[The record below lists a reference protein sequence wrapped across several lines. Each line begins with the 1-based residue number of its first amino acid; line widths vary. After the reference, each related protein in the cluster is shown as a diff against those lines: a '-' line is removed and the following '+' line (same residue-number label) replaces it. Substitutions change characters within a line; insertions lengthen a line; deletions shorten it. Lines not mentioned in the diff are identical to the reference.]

1 MHDCKADVSAGWSS
15 RSPPLQGESLGLHSA
30 ANGDNGDNVTWIGGA
45 ASSSG
50 LRSGPTAELCGW
62 TAMWNSFD
70 VSFQDEEDDAVRCT
84 AERLEMGPDEGAEP
98 GQTVAHHCADIDVRL
113 FWLLLPAVATCA
125 SHLARW
131 AVGTPYCVSRVG
143 IWIKSHHGLPGRL
156 LLSLRRP
163 LLAGVG
169 RWY

>member
-1 MHDCKADVSAGWSS
+1 MDSNVEQLRRQLPGRGGRCSEMHSREAG
-15 RSPPLQGESLGLHSA
+15 
-30 ANGDNGDNVTWIGGA
+30 
-45 ASSSG
+45 
-50 LRSGPTAELCGW
+50 
-62 TAMWNSFD
+62 
-70 VSFQDEEDDAVRCT
+70 DATR
-84 AERLEMGPDEGAEP
+84 PDEGAEP